1 MLVDVIDFR
10 PDLPLEKTLGKNV
23 AVIDVLRFHVR
34 LFPSMVRVASV

>member
-23 AVIDVLRFHVR
+23 AVIDVLRCTSCIAGACSRF
-34 LFPSMVRVASV
+34 